1 MTLRTDQLVE
11 ALSRDVPRVARHA
24 MAGRLAFGL
33 LAGGLCSV
41 AMVALLLT
49 VRPDLDIAMGGF
61 TLWMKW
67 VYAASLA
74 AVAVIAVG
82 RLARPEVRSLRF
94 LWLLAVPILA
104 LLSLAAIELVRTPP
118 GQRLDAWMGS
128 SWAICPWLLLMLSLP
143 VYLGLLWSFRTLAPT
158 RLRMAGA
165 AAGLASGALA
175 AIAYGLH
182 CPESSALFVLTWYS
196 LGIALATGLGAL
208 VGPRLL
214 RW

>member
-11 ALSRDVPRVARHA
+11 ALSRDVPRVPRHA
-24 MAGRLAFGL
+24 MAVRLAIGL

-49 VRPDLDIAMGGF
+49 IRPDLGTAMLGF

-67 VYAASLA
+67 LYAALLA
-74 AVAVIAVG
+74 AVAVVAVG
-82 RLARPEVRSLRF
+82 RLARPDVRSLRF
-94 LWLLAVPILA
+94 LWLLMVPVLA
-104 LLSLAAIELVRTPP
+104 LLFVGATELARTPP
-118 GQRLDAWMGS
+118 GQRLDVWMGS
-128 SWAICPWLLLMLSLP
+128 SWAICPWLLLMLSMP
-143 VYLGLLWSFRTLAPT
+143 FFLGLLWSFKALAPT
-158 RLRMAGA
+158 RLRVAGA

-208 VGPRLL
+208 VGPWLL